1 MFDELRGFAV
11 KAGVPVSKLV
21 GQLEKEYGMSV
32 IEDKALRTEKASNVT
47 TEEREWAEKWLSQ
60 IGHM

>member
-1 MFDELRGFAV
+1 MFDVLRGFAV